1 MEKGSRTRDWMEIYR
16 SGLLRG
22 LEDGKMSPLQQTRKV
37 VVANL
42 RGVRKGREHFVV
54 VDEGMRMRFGVCC
67 GIFSLSRRFMNE
79 FIDNKKRITDGES
92 RVEVLMN

>member
-1 MEKGSRTRDWMEIYR
+1 M
-16 SGLLRG
+16 
-22 LEDGKMSPLQQTRKV
+22 DGNLSIGTAEGVGRRKNVSLDLQQTRKV

-42 RGVRKGREHFVV
+42 RGVRKGREYFVV

-67 GIFSLSRRFMNE
+67 GIFSLSRRFMNK